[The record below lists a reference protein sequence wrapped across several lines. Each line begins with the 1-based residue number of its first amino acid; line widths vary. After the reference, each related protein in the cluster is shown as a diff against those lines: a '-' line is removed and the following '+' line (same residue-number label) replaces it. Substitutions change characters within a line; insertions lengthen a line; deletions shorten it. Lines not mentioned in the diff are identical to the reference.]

1 MEKIFRIICSTLILI
16 LCIGAECLA
25 LIDKS
30 VFWLIISLIFAFLFT
45 YNIVLLSKQTS
56 CKNENC
62 VTKQGD
68 NVLTLN
74 GGFFNNINQSQ

>member
-1 MEKIFRIICSTLILI
+1 MGKLFRIIFSTLILI
-16 LCIGAECLA
+16 LGIGAECLA

-30 VFWLIISLIFAFLFT
+30 VFWLIISCILAFSFS
-45 YNIVLLSKQTS
+45 YNMVLLSKQNPS
-56 CKNENC
+56 KNENC
-62 VTKQGD
+62 VKKQGD